1 MKFQTETVPAG
12 LIEEIK
18 RPATAAPARWS
29 ALFEVERLVK
39 RPRTVARRTFR
50 LDPERSNR
58 SAKRRGLAQQE
69 YRGNTM
75 PGVDIQKLADEAEL
89 NSFHYFTIIWLI
101 VIAMLD
107 GYDIGVTGA
116 SLPAIMTDLK
126 IDATT
131 GGAIASASLTGM
143 TFGSALFGMM
153 ADRFGRK
160 VSVALAVAMFS
171 LLTAAAGLV
180 RSPIVFG
187 ALRFFAGLGL
197 GGVLPILIAMA
208 TEYAP
213 VKYRAR
219 IMSLVGFGYA
229 LGGIAVALVGKGLI
243 ESYGWQAVFF
253 VAGTPILL
261 VPFLLRSI
269 PESLPLLVRRGRD
282 AELRE
287 IVNRIAPD
295 YPLRPEQQF
304 LLPHEEEVKAAPIA
318 QIFQERRTLSTLMF
332 WIANFACLFMLY
344 GLNTW
349 LTKLMVTLGYSLG
362 SALTFVIVYNLG
374 AVLGGTGGGW
384 LFDRLHPKWVL
395 FSFYAL
401 SAVSLVVMGF
411 GVAPGLTSLIVCALG
426 AFTLGTQILTNI
438 YGGMFYP
445 AAIRSTAVGLNFAAG
460 RIGSIVA
467 PVLLGWLVAL
477 NLPAQQAF
485 NVIAVA
491 GVIGA
496 IAIAIINHNISAS
509 AHLAEPKKKAAR
521 AY

>member
-1 MKFQTETVPAG
+1 
-12 LIEEIK
+12 
-18 RPATAAPARWS
+18 
-29 ALFEVERLVK
+29 
-39 RPRTVARRTFR
+39 
-50 LDPERSNR
+50 
-58 SAKRRGLAQQE
+58 
-69 YRGNTM
+69 M
-75 PGVDIQKLADEAEL
+75 PGVDVQTLADEAEL
-89 NSFHYFTIIWLI
+89 NRFHYLTIAWLI
-101 VIAMLD
+101 VLAMLD

-116 SLPAIMTDLK
+116 VLPAIMADLK

-143 TFGSALFGMM
+143 AFGSALFGMM

-160 VSVALAVAMFS
+160 ISVALAVATFS

-219 IMSLVGFGYA
+219 IMSLAGFGYA

-253 VAGTPILL
+253 VAGTPIVL
-261 VPFLLRSI
+261 VPLLLRSI
-269 PESLPLLVRRGRD
+269 PESLPLLVKRGRD
-282 AELRE
+282 AELRKM
-287 IVNRIAPD
+287 VNRFAPD

-304 LLPHEEEVKAAPIA
+304 LLPQEEEVKAAPIA
-318 QIFQERRTLSTLMF
+318 QVFQERRTLSTLMF

-362 SALTFVIVYNLG
+362 SALTFVIAYNLG

-401 SAVSLVVMGF
+401 SAVSLVAMGF
-411 GVAPGLTSLIVCALG
+411 GVAPGLTFLIVCALG

-445 AAIRSTAVGLNFAAG
+445 AAIRSTAVGLNFSAG
-460 RIGSIVA
+460 RVGSIIA
-467 PVLLGWLVAL
+467 PILLGWLVTL

-491 GVIGA
+491 GAIGA
-496 IAIAIINHNISAS
+496 MAVAVINHNISAS
-509 AHLAEPKKKAAR
+509 AHLAEAKRKAAR
-521 AY
+521 AYGH